1 MDANSFNHL
10 PLQIIAMHSKQRM
23 NQSIDEE
30 DRKWKV
36 LVQDRQVVGLSK
48 ISWYVRHYQMMK
60 DIATVKL
67 LGPYFKHNS
76 GM

>member
-1 MDANSFNHL
+1 VTSRAQALDVGLMMDANSFNHL

-48 ISWYVRHYQMMK
+48 IS
-60 DIATVKL
+60 
-67 LGPYFKHNS
+67 
-76 GM
+76 